1 MSFSISKLVV
11 DGNQIVVGLDWTY
24 THPAESISAQHKL
37 LEPYGNTPLANVT
50 EPMAIG
56 WLEEQLAKQEPPV
69 TAETLDAQITKSQ
82 SDREYAETLVTY
94 TSDKAGALIASFR

>member
-24 THPAESISAQHKL
+24 THPAESISDQHKL
-37 LEPYGNTPLANVT
+37 LEPYGNTPLADVT

-56 WLEEQLAKQEPPV
+56 WLKEQLAKQEPPV
-69 TAETLDAQITKSQ
+69 TAETLDAQIIKSQ

-94 TSDKAGALIASFR
+94 VSDEAGAYAQS